1 MATENKP
8 VLGYF
13 ECGDCGGRGTV
24 HAASGRRNQ
33 LYKRCGC
40 GCDQRN
46 GKAVQTRLWLET
58 EWLAGLKPDSPPSVV
73 DVDAGLA
80 GQVDRAGQKTQG
92 IEGDAIP
99 GQQTEI
105 EPESDPE
112 KIDKTGLWWLAAGVA
127 GLAALVGRV

>member
-1 MATENKP
+1 MAVQNKP

-13 ECGDCGGRGTV
+13 ECSDCGERGTV
-24 HAASGRRNQ
+24 HAASGRRSQ

-46 GKAVQTRLWLET
+46 GKAVQTRLWFET
-58 EWLAGLKPDSPPSVV
+58 EWIEGLKPDNAPSMV
-73 DVDAGLA
+73 DVEV
-80 GQVDRAGQKTQG
+80 GQVDRASQKAQG
-92 IEGDAIP
+92 VAVDVEA

-105 EPESDPE
+105 KPDEESE
-112 KIDKTGLWWLAAGVA
+112 KIDKSGLWWLAAGVA